1 MAASI
6 AAVKVAFIKLRR
18 TNKDINMFVNHAV
31 QIKIIIQT
39 DYPGTVLNY
48 SFHKLYIGGK
58 LSPTEFK

>member
-6 AAVKVAFIKLRR
+6 AAVKVAFMKLRR

-48 SFHKLYIGGK
+48 SFQRLYIGGK